1 MSDRDPEL
9 EQEVDVEHDSEHVD
23 ELEQPEEEHV
33 DELEQPEEEHVDE
46 LEQPEEEH
54 VDELEEGED
63 EKEEA
68 EAEAEAEVKQ
78 EDEDEK
84 EEAEVKQEDE
94 DEKEEAEVKQEDEDE
109 KEEAEAEVKQE
120 EAEAEAEVEVEA
132 EAEAEVEQ
140 KEVEMVAPTEEEAL
154 SFAIEEVMPST
165 PPQPLSAAP
174 KLVFIVP
181 YRDREQQQIFFANH
195 MTSILEDYPV
205 GDYQIFYIHQSD
217 KRSFNRG
224 AMKNI
229 GFLHVKALYPN
240 DYKNITLVFNDVDTM
255 PLTKGFFN
263 YETTVGVVKHF
274 YGYKFTLGGIVSINA
289 GDFEKI
295 DGFPNYW
302 AWGYED
308 NSLQNRIIAANITID
323 RSQFYPIL
331 DKNVMQLKDGVERM
345 VNRQEYDRYIEEAK
359 YKVVNDGIS
368 KIANLAYIVDKT
380 KGFVHVS
387 QFTTAVAEK
396 SELNQ
401 LYDLRN
407 GPVPFKLNTSQRR
420 GRPVMRMGGGF

>member
-1 MSDRDPEL
+1 MSDHDSDL
-9 EQEVDVEHDSEHVD
+9 EQEPVSA
-23 ELEQPEEEHV
+23 EEEV
-33 DELEQPEEEHVDE
+33 VEEPHESV
-46 LEQPEEEH
+46 EEPA
-54 VDELEEGED
+54 VEEP
-63 EKEEA
+63 
-68 EAEAEAEVKQ
+68 
-78 EDEDEK
+78 
-84 EEAEVKQEDE
+84 
-94 DEKEEAEVKQEDEDE
+94 
-109 KEEAEAEVKQE
+109 QE
-120 EAEAEAEVEVEA
+120 EVAAVEEPQEEVAVEEPQEEVAAAEEPQEEVVAAEESEETVEEPQETVEEPAAQEESEEPSQESVVSQEEPATQEKPEVEVAPEESTQEEPVVA
-132 EAEAEVEQ
+132 VPELKEPEVEA
-140 KEVEMVAPTEEEAL
+140 VDAVSTTDSISFSIEEPIL
-154 SFAIEEVMPST
+154 SFI
-165 PPQPLSAAP
+165 P

-181 YRDREQQQIFFANH
+181 YRDREQQQLFFANH
-195 MTSILEDYPV
+195 MATILEDYPV

-308 NSLQNRIIAANITID
+308 NSLQNRIVAANLTID

-401 LYDLRN
+401 QYDLRN

-420 GRPVMRMGGGF
+420 GRAVMRMGGGF

>member
-1 MSDRDPEL
+1 MSDHDSDL
-9 EQEVDVEHDSEHVD
+9 EQEPVSA
-23 ELEQPEEEHV
+23 EEEVVEEPHESV
-33 DELEQPEEEHVDE
+33 EEPAVEEPQEEVAAVEEPQEEVVAVEEPQEEVAVEEPQEEVVAAVEEEEVVAV
-46 LEQPEEEH
+46 EET
-54 VDELEEGED
+54 VEEPQESVEEPAAQ
-63 EKEEA
+63 EKP
-68 EAEAEAEVKQ
+68 
-78 EDEDEK
+78 
-84 EEAEVKQEDE
+84 
-94 DEKEEAEVKQEDEDE
+94 
-109 KEEAEAEVKQE
+109 
-120 EAEAEAEVEVEA
+120 EVEVVPEESTQEEPVVA
-132 EAEAEVEQ
+132 VPELKEPEVEA
-140 KEVEMVAPTEEEAL
+140 VDAVSTTDSISFSIEEPIL
-154 SFAIEEVMPST
+154 SFI
-165 PPQPLSAAP
+165 P

-181 YRDREQQQIFFANH
+181 YRDREQQQLFFANH
-195 MTSILEDYPV
+195 MATILEDYPV

-308 NSLQNRIIAANITID
+308 NSLQNRIVAANLTID

-401 LYDLRN
+401 QYDLRN

-420 GRPVMRMGGGF
+420 GRAVMRMGGGF